1 MANTPLVALRKKN
14 TARSFWTA
22 LFAKQTTNF
31 ARPTRRA
38 NVNIAVQLEPA
49 NGTPPEVEYK
59 WDADTDILSA
69 QLKTRTIGSG
79 MSGSV
84 EVEGKDG
91 SWIILDVAEG
101 RINGVEVAVW
111 PDVRKLPTLAPPNQ
125 VEDARVILPSRR
137 SQPNIAAVEVDTP
150 LVAEADST
158 ERVIHFKLGKTRE
171 ARTVRVGRDL
181 LLDVDRQSQIAG
193 VWLLNVPPFPD
204 GMARLDEL

>member
-1 MANTPLVALRKKN
+1 M
-14 TARSFWTA
+14 
-22 LFAKQTTNF
+22 
-31 ARPTRRA
+31 
-38 NVNIAVQLEPA
+38 NIAVHIEPA
-49 NGTPPEVEYK
+49 SGAPPEVEYK

-69 QLKTRTIGSG
+69 QLKTRSLGDG

-111 PDVRKLPTLAPPNQ
+111 PDVRKLPTLTPPNHI
-125 VEDARVILPSRR
+125 EDARVLLPSRR
-137 SQPNIAAVEVDTP
+137 AEANIAAFEVETP

-171 ARTVRVGRDL
+171 ARTVRVGRDF

-193 VWLLNVPPFPD
+193 LWLLNVPPFPD
-204 GMARLDEL
+204 GLARLDEL

>member
-1 MANTPLVALRKKN
+1 M
-14 TARSFWTA
+14 
-22 LFAKQTTNF
+22 
-31 ARPTRRA
+31 
-38 NVNIAVQLEPA
+38 NIAVQLEPA

-69 QLKTRTIGSG
+69 QIKSLGAGTG

-91 SWIILDVAEG
+91 SWIILDVSEG

-111 PDVRKLPTLAPPNQ
+111 PDVRKLSTLTPPVQ
-125 VEDARVILPSRR
+125 VEDARVLLPSRR
-137 SQPNIAAVEVDTP
+137 SQPNIAALEVDTP
-150 LVAEADST
+150 LFAESDSS
-158 ERVIHFKLGKTRE
+158 ERVIHFKLGKPRE

-181 LLDVDRQSQIAG
+181 LLDVDKQSQIAG
-193 VWLLNVPPFPD
+193 LWLLNVPPFPN

>member
-1 MANTPLVALRKKN
+1 MLTEIGDP
-14 TARSFWTA
+14 
-22 LFAKQTTNF
+22 
-31 ARPTRRA
+31 RRRV

-49 NGTPPEVEYK
+49 NGTLPEVEYK

-69 QLKTRTIGSG
+69 QLKTRVAGDG

-111 PDVRKLPTLAPPNQ
+111 PDVRKLPTLAPPIQ
-125 VEDARVILPSRR
+125 VEDARVMLPSRQ

-150 LVAEADST
+150 LVAEADSS
-158 ERVIHFKLGKTRE
+158 ERVIHFRLGKRRE

-181 LLDVDRQSQIAG
+181 LLDVDQQSQIAG
-193 VWLLNVPPFPD
+193 LWLLNVPPFPD